1 MPDSTS
7 QGMPTRIIEKLQTL
21 PSLPQA
27 ASRLMQE
34 VIKPDASMAEVAR
47 IVESDQGLMSRVLR
61 LVNSPFYGVRYEVTT
76 VEHAV
81 GLLGLKAIES
91 MVLSLTVFDVLAPSK
106 KHALDLVRHW
116 QHSLAV
122 AAAAKYIAAKTGY
135 KVPDEAYTAGL
146 LHDVGRAILD
156 VCAPEELRKVMEALA
171 RTGTLAI
178 DVERETIGIDH
189 TGVGEFV
196 LRRWNIPEHIC
207 RGVGLHHR
215 DNLKGLEDKSA
226 AALAAIVQAA
236 DFLAWAN
243 GLGSLETAPKL
254 LSTPVVERALTG
266 IDQREVFA
274 EMAKEL
280 KGAAEL
286 FGVDVPDNEELRRA
300 LSMTA
305 TELGRIH
312 TLHRD
317 IEQRLARK
325 TREVEAVNILMR
337 RVRHTYNKADV
348 VKVLMDAVCKG
359 LAYERAA
366 YFDVDQ
372 ETGEI
377 RGVSVADV
385 TAVPGDISN
394 VVLSAPKT
402 DTPLG
407 QILVSGKASLMV
419 AADGGDGLL
428 GALDSAEAIVAPL
441 ASSKR
446 IVGLVLAD
454 NYISKRPLTA
464 ADLMSLSVLA
474 EEAGLAF
481 ENAVLYEHAQ
491 RLRTM
496 AETDALTQLY
506 NRRHIMHLLQNEIY
520 RTERYKLPL
529 SVVMIDIDRFKT
541 FNDKY
546 GHQAGDR
553 VLRSFGRLLKRT
565 SRNIDIPGRFGGEE
579 FLVILPETG
588 IEAAGIYAERVRK
601 LAERL
606 GARLKDRFNE
616 CSFTISVGLTS
627 FNQESDD
634 INSFV
639 HRVDQAMYAAK
650 QRGRNRIC
658 AI

>member
-1 MPDSTS
+1 
-7 QGMPTRIIEKLQTL
+7 
-21 PSLPQA
+21 
-27 ASRLMQE
+27 
-34 VIKPDASMAEVAR
+34 
-47 IVESDQGLMSRVLR
+47 
-61 LVNSPFYGVRYEVTT
+61 
-76 VEHAV
+76 
-81 GLLGLKAIES
+81 
-91 MVLSLTVFDVLAPSK
+91 
-106 KHALDLVRHW
+106 
-116 QHSLAV
+116 
-122 AAAAKYIAAKTGY
+122 
-135 KVPDEAYTAGL
+135 
-146 LHDVGRAILD
+146 
-156 VCAPEELRKVMEALA
+156 
-171 RTGTLAI
+171 
-178 DVERETIGIDH
+178 
-189 TGVGEFV
+189 
-196 LRRWNIPEHIC
+196 
-207 RGVGLHHR
+207 
-215 DNLKGLEDKSA
+215 
-226 AALAAIVQAA
+226 
-236 DFLAWAN
+236 
-243 GLGSLETAPKL
+243 
-254 LSTPVVERALTG
+254 
-266 IDQREVFA
+266 
-274 EMAKEL
+274 
-280 KGAAEL
+280 
-286 FGVDVPDNEELRRA
+286 
-300 LSMTA
+300 
-305 TELGRIH
+305 
-312 TLHRD
+312 
-317 IEQRLARK
+317 
-325 TREVEAVNILMR
+325 
-337 RVRHTYNKADV
+337 VRHTYNKADV

-428 GALDSAEAIVAPL
+428 GALDSVEAIVAPL

>member
-1 MPDSTS
+1 MPA
-7 QGMPTRIIEKLQTL
+7 RIVEKLQTL

-34 VIKPDASMAEVAR
+34 VLKPDASMREVAH
-47 IVESDQGLMSRVLR
+47 IIESDQGLVSRVLR
-61 LVNSPFYGVRYEVTT
+61 LVNSPYYGVRNEITT
-76 VEHAV
+76 TEHAV
-81 GLLGLKAIES
+81 TMLGLKAIES
-91 MVLSLTVFDVLAPSK
+91 LVLSLTVFDVLSPSK

-122 AAAAKYIAAKTGY
+122 AAASKYVAAKTGY

-156 VCAPEELRKVMEALA
+156 ICAPEELRQVLAALP
-171 RTGTLAI
+171 RSGVLAVDI
-178 DVERETIGIDH
+178 EREILGTDH
-189 TGVGEFV
+189 TGVGELA
-196 LRRWNIPEHIC
+196 LRRWNIPAHVA
-207 RGVGLHHR
+207 RGVGLHHTE
-215 DNLKGLEDKSA
+215 NLKGFDDKSA

-243 GLGSLETAPKL
+243 GLGSIEMPLKL
-254 LSTPVVERALTG
+254 ASTPVVEKALQG
-266 IDQREVFA
+266 IDQNEVFA
-274 EMAKEL
+274 EMSREL
-280 KGAAEL
+280 NSAAEL
-286 FGVDVPDNEELRRA
+286 FGVSVPDSDEMRRN

-325 TREVEAVNILMR
+325 TREVDAINILMR
-337 RVRHTYNKADV
+337 RVRHTYSKADV

-366 YFDVDQ
+366 YFDVDT
-372 ETGEI
+372 ETGELS
-377 RGVSVADV
+377 GVAVADI
-385 TAVPGDISN
+385 TAMPADISA
-394 VVLSAPKT
+394 VKMAAPK
-402 DTPLG
+402 PESQLA
-407 QILVSGKASLMV
+407 QALVGGKPTLLLS
-419 AADGGDGLL
+419 GDGAEDLL
-428 GALDSAEAIVAPL
+428 SALDSSEAIVAPIT
-441 ASSKR
+441 AAKR
-446 IVGLVLAD
+446 IVGLIFAD

-464 ADLMSLSVLA
+464 ADIVSISVLS
-474 EEAGLAF
+474 EEAGLAM

-491 RLRTM
+491 RMRTM
-496 AETDALTQLY
+496 AETDGLTSLH

-529 SVVMIDIDRFKT
+529 SLVMIDIDRFKT

-553 VLRSFGRLLKRT
+553 VLRSFGKLLKKT

-579 FLVILPETG
+579 FIVILPETG
-588 IEAAGIYAERVRK
+588 IEASGIYAERVRK

-606 GARLKDRFNE
+606 GGRLKDRYPE
-616 CSFTISVGLTS
+616 CAFTISVGLTS
-627 FNQESDD
+627 YNQESDD
-634 INSFV
+634 MSSFV